1 MSLFTPKNMAAIS
14 LMAAIGV
21 LGAAFIWFPAGTA
34 KAFPVQHAINVLS
47 AVLLGP
53 GPAVS
58 IAFLIAAV
66 RNLLGL
72 GTVLAFPGS
81 IIGALLAGYAYKRW
95 KKPSFAAAGEMLGT
109 GIIASL
115 ISVPIAN
122 LFLGM
127 EAAALAFMPAFLV
140 SSVTGSVLG
149 LLLASRLKKTRFFN
163 RKDEFK

>member
-1 MSLFTPKNMAAIS
+1 MS

-21 LGAAFIWFPAGTA
+21 LGAAFIWFPAGA
-34 KAFPVQHAINVLS
+34 ARVFPVQHAINVLS
-47 AVLLGP
+47 AILLGP
-53 GPAVS
+53 GPAVV

-81 IIGALLAGYAYKRW
+81 IIGALLAGYAYKKW
-95 KKPSFAAAGEMLGT
+95 KKSPFAAVGEMIGT
-109 GIIASL
+109 GIIASFV
-115 ISVPIAN
+115 SVPIAN

-127 EAAALAFMPAFLV
+127 EAAALAFMPAFLI

-149 LLLASRLKKTRFFN
+149 LLIALRLKKIRMFN
-163 RKDEFK
+163 RKDGFK